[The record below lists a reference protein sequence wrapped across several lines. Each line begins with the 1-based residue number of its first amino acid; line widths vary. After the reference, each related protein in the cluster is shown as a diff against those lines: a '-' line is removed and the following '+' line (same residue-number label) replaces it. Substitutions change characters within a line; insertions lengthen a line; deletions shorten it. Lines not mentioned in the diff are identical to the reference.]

1 MIDNHG
7 HIGVGEIDPE
17 DIVEGY
23 DPEVLRGQSPR
34 QFISLMDAIG
44 VELAVLHSLRP
55 WANKHH
61 ARVLR
66 EHPGRFIGVCKID
79 EATVTTDEA
88 HEALRTCVED
98 WGFKAL
104 YFDPA
109 AASDAAD
116 NFHTQDY
123 VRFWEFV
130 ASLRI
135 PVCFVSL
142 RRNFETLWPRLLR
155 LLDRLPQLTAVIVHG
170 LYPACLLTDDHRVT
184 IPDSALTLVRD
195 FDVQLDLLPG
205 LRENQYGPN
214 DEVLRAL
221 FDTFGPSRLL
231 WGSEFTKVKSP
242 TVKQYR
248 YQAHYVRERFPSM
261 SDDDLRQVMGDNARR
276 VYGLR

>member
-1 MIDNHG
+1 M
-7 HIGVGEIDPE
+7 
-17 DIVEGY
+17 
-23 DPEVLRGQSPR
+23 
-34 QFISLMDAIG
+34 
-44 VELAVLHSLRP
+44 
-55 WANKHH
+55 
-61 ARVLR
+61 
-66 EHPGRFIGVCKID
+66 
-79 EATVTTDEA
+79 TTDEA

-104 YFDPA
+104 YYDPA
-109 AASDAAD
+109 AAGEAAD
-116 NFHTQDY
+116 NFHTEDY
-123 VRFWEFV
+123 IPFWEFV

-184 IPDSALTLVRD
+184 IPESALTLIRN

-221 FDTFGPSRLL
+221 FDTFGPSKLL
-231 WGSEFTKVKSP
+231 WGSEFTKVKCP

-276 VYGLR
+276 VYGLQ